1 MTDGFQVSAN
11 FVNLIRMSNLSYL
24 DTIAELNGYF
34 FRFFKETCNDRA
46 HQHSI
51 QHMLRS
57 VDFWYSTIPRNF
69 NNISGI
75 RILYKIKKI
84 STTSTNYRLQVD
96 HAFAESFYSRSWK
109 GIRDLGH
116 GPILYDAG

>member
-1 MTDGFQVSAN
+1 
-11 FVNLIRMSNLSYL
+11 MSNLSYL

-34 FRFFKETCNDRA
+34 FRFFNKQETCNDRP

-51 QHMLRS
+51 QHILRF
-57 VDFWYSTIPRNF
+57 VDFWYSTIPRN
-69 NNISGI
+69 ISGM

-96 HAFAESFYSRSWK
+96 DAFAGSFYSRSWK
-109 GIRDLGH
+109 SIRNLGH